1 MTAITRRVGFATV
14 LALSALVGAGG
25 AMSGPSS
32 SIFKPLEGVSLH
44 LGSKHAMGY
53 FVKGDDVCQ
62 LTLVVGEEPVGEDN
76 IPAVTPTRFSAAI
89 EAGRS
94 ARFDTG
100 SGTQLQFSCAPSAAA
115 MTVETLNQVAY
126 TAPRK

>member
-25 AMSGPSS
+25 AMSDPSPS
-32 SIFKPLEGVSLH
+32 TFKPLQGVSLH
-44 LGSKHAMGY
+44 LGSKHAIGY
-53 FVKGDDVCQ
+53 FVKGDNVCQ
-62 LTLVVGEEPVGEDN
+62 LTLVVGEELVGEDV
-76 IPAVTPTRFSAAI
+76 PAVTPSRFSAAI

-100 SGTQLQFSCAPSAAA
+100 GGTQLQFGCAPSATA

-126 TAPRK
+126 SAPRK